1 MTQAFNLSQLAN
13 NLNTSGQLDA
23 TDGLTGLIANANLA
37 SSGTASSS
45 TFLRGDRSWATVTQ
59 SVLQVKQ
66 AYKTDVFTTTSGSYV
81 DITGLSVSI
90 TPSSTSSRILVCST
104 INCDGYNA
112 QAIFAMVRNSTL
124 IGQSTAGSSFNGF
137 ASSYGFGSGSA
148 GSSMVVNYID
158 SPSTTSAITYKIQ
171 VAKAGGSGTVK
182 VNQIENSTYGMTSA
196 ITVMEIV

>member
-66 AYKTDVFTTTSGSYV
+66 AYKVDAFTTTSGSYV

-90 TPSSTSSRILVCST
+90 TPSSTSSRILVLAT

-182 VNQIENSTYGMTSA
+182 VNQIENSSYGMTSA